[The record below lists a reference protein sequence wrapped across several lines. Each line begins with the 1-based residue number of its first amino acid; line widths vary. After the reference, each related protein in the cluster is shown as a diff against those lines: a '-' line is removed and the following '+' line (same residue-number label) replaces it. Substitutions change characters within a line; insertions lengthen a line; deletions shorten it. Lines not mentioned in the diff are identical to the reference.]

1 MFGVF
6 PGGVGGATTAGLEP
20 KSLPHL
26 LCHCQHERGV
36 PAGPRSVHVPL
47 PGIVAMALL
56 QKAPHDLRVPD
67 GLVEVIPL
75 ARVATP
81 RLSY

>member
-6 PGGVGGATTAGLEP
+6 PRGVRGAAAAGGEP

-36 PAGPRSVHVPL
+36 PAGPRSVHVPF
-47 PGIVAMALL
+47 PGIVATALL
-56 QKAPHDLRVPD
+56 QKASHDLRVPD

-75 ARVATP
+75 AWVAAE
-81 RLSY
+81 L

>member
-1 MFGVF
+1 MFSVL
-6 PGGVGGATTAGLEP
+6 PGGVRGAVTAGLEP

-26 LCHCQHERGV
+26 LRHCQHERGV

-67 GLVEVIPL
+67 GLVEIVPL
-75 ARVATP
+75 AWVAAE
-81 RLSY
+81 L

>member
-1 MFGVF
+1 MFSVL
-6 PGGVGGATTAGLEP
+6 PGGVRGAATAGLEP

-26 LCHCQHERGV
+26 LRHCQHERGV

-47 PGIVAMALL
+47 PGIVAVALL

-67 GLVEVIPL
+67 GLVEIVPL
-75 ARVATP
+75 AWVAAE
-81 RLSY
+81 L